1 MHLDRAIQSE
11 RGLIEPTDITGIF
24 GDSMN
29 SVRKS
34 LAVALLGGGAVGGLL
49 VGAGIVREYAFAQAE
64 QKVEASREQLSTVTD
79 LSTVFREVGKAVE
92 PSVVNITVHKTVK
105 GVRRDLPFD
114 DDLLKRFFPDR
125 FKDQP
130 DDNGGENG
138 NNDAPDPNAPD
149 DSAEQVG
156 TGSGVIMEVNGKYGA
171 GGATELL
178 VTLSDGRQ
186 IENAKVLGTDPK
198 SDLAVV
204 KIEADHLIPARW
216 GDSSTL
222 EKGDWIL
229 AFGSP
234 FGYVGSMTHGIVS
247 ALDRQAG
254 ILGSQ
259 GYEDFIQVDAPI
271 NPGNSGGPLVN
282 IHGDVVGI
290 NTAIASRSGG
300 FQGIGFAIPSNEA
313 KFVYAALKEK
323 GHVTRGWLGVSISDV
338 SKDLPKAQSF
348 GYTGS
353 TGVLVEQTFPNTP
366 ATGKLQPGDIIE
378 QINGK
383 DVGSVL
389 ALRNSVAANP
399 PGAAMT
405 FKVFRDGKESDVE
418 ITLGEQPADLVAFG
432 RGAAPG
438 EAAAEPASS
447 AEALGMKLVTP
458 DDQAVTQYNL
468 SEKEGALV
476 TSVKPRSPA
485 DKAGIRPG
493 DLITHVAGQVVTNA
507 KQAGDAIGKQDP
519 AKGIRFYVTSAD
531 GSRFVFVEPEKQ

>member
-1 MHLDRAIQSE
+1 
-11 RGLIEPTDITGIF
+11 
-24 GDSMN
+24 
-29 SVRKS
+29 
-34 LAVALLGGGAVGGLL
+34 
-49 VGAGIVREYAFAQAE
+49 
-64 QKVEASREQLSTVTD
+64 
-79 LSTVFREVGKAVE
+79 
-92 PSVVNITVHKTVK
+92 VK

-130 DDNGGENG
+130 DKN
-138 NNDAPDPNAPD
+138 NNDNNDQPDPNGGD
-149 DSAEQVG
+149 DGTEQVG
-156 TGSGVIMEVNGKYGA
+156 TGSGVIMEVDGKYGYIVTNNHVA
-171 GGATELL
+171 GGATEML
-178 VTLSDGRQ
+178 VTLSDGRR

-204 KIEADHLIPARW
+204 KIEAEHLIPARW

-234 FGYVGSMTHGIVS
+234 FGY
-247 ALDRQAG
+247 
-254 ILGSQ
+254 LGSQ

-313 KFVYAALKEK
+313 KFVYGALKSK

-338 SKDLPKAQSF
+338 ANDLPKAHSF

-383 DVGSVL
+383 PVESVL
-389 ALRNSVAANP
+389 SLRNNVAANP
-399 PGAAMT
+399 PGADMV
-405 FKVFRDGKESDVE
+405 FKVFRDGKDSD
-418 ITLGEQPADLVAFG
+418 ITIKLGEQPADLVSFG
-432 RGAAPG
+432 RGAAPSDSG
-438 EAAAEPASS
+438 VAPSSS
-447 AEALGMKLVTP
+447 AEAMGMKLVTP
-458 DDQAVTQYNL
+458 DDQAVAQFNL
-468 SEKEGALV
+468 PAKEGALV
-476 TSVKPRSPA
+476 TGVKPRSPA

-507 KQAGDAIGKQDP
+507 RQAGDAIRKQDMS
-519 AKGIRFYVTSAD
+519 KGIRFYVTSAD